1 MACKITKSDLANFYG
16 SENHY
21 RHWTRRM
28 NYTDGIHYLEA
39 NGAAWLL
46 DAIASYQGEKKLR
59 TPRLQDFQLW
69 ELTVTGNSAVLT
81 CRGDSNEKPVIRQK
95 IEYTD
100 FPFSIKIYVENG
112 VALLP
117 SDR

>member
-1 MACKITKSDLANFYG
+1 MSCKITKQDLANFYG

-21 RHWTRRM
+21 RHWLRKLH
-28 NYTDGIHYLEA
+28 YTDGIHYLEA

-46 DAIASYQGEKKLR
+46 DAIASYQGSPKLR
-59 TPRLQDFQLW
+59 TQRLQDFQLW

-81 CRGDSNEKPVIRQK
+81 CKGDSNEKPVIRQK

-100 FPFSIKIYVENG
+100 FPFTIKIYVENG

-117 SDR
+117 SER

>member
-1 MACKITKSDLANFYG
+1 MSCKITQSDLANFCG
-16 SENHY
+16 TENHY
-21 RHWTRRM
+21 RHWTRKLL
-28 NYTDGIHYLEA
+28 YTDGIHFLVG
-39 NGAAWLL
+39 NGASWLV
-46 DAIASYQGEKKLR
+46 DAIASYQGEKMLR

-81 CRGDSNEKPVIRQK
+81 CKGDSNEKPVITQN

-100 FPFSIKIYVENG
+100 FPFNIKIYVEGG

-117 SDR
+117 SEH